1 MTDGPSIVFTR
12 TAVANEMFIR
22 KSNNLFKSTVGID
35 ASQLYPYSMCQDMQ
49 TDLYTRWDYD
59 EETQKF
65 KARQNRVR
73 TFEKIVMLYFQATRR
88 ECKIESYYTTG
99 KQNIN

>member
-1 MTDGPSIVFTR
+1 MG
-12 TAVANEMFIR
+12 
-22 KSNNLFKSTVGID
+22 L
-35 ASQLYPYSMCQDMQ
+35 
-49 TDLYTRWDYD
+49 

-73 TFEKIVMLYFQATRR
+73 TFENMFMSYFQATRT

-99 KQNIN
+99 NIKKLIALVLMVIATIVRLFLKQWVVISFLFLSRS